1 MVTKKPTFL
10 NHAKPLVC
18 AIFGEKTPDEF
29 IADIAN
35 SLSQGAEGFCL
46 LMEMLEKKYR
56 NETDLKR
63 IFAECKG
70 LPIYVTACY
79 RGWENAD
86 LTDDERVEYLLLC
99 GRCGATLLD
108 VMGDLYHPEKKEL
121 TYDEEAVAKQ
131 KALIDKI
138 HEMGCEVLMSSHTHE
153 FMDEETVV
161 EYALAQQSRGA
172 DIIKIV
178 TMSDNDEQQMANLSV
193 INTLKQTLDKPYL
206 FLAGGSKCT
215 LIRQIGVF
223 LGSCM
228 YLYVPKYK
236 PGGAT
241 FQPVISSSRQIR
253 DLMGFGAFYRD

>member
-18 AIFGEKTPDEF
+18 AILGSKTPEGF

-35 SLSQGAEGFCL
+35 SRVYGAEGFCL
-46 LMEMLEKKYR
+46 LMEMLEKQYR

-63 IFAECKG
+63 IFDECKG
-70 LPIYVTACY
+70 LPIYVTSAY
-79 RGWENAD
+79 RGSENAD

-108 VMGDLYHPEKKEL
+108 VMGDLYHAEKKEL

-131 KALIDKI
+131 KALIEKI
-138 HEMGCEVLMSSHTHE
+138 HDMGCEVLMSSHTHE
-153 FMDEETVV
+153 FIDEKTVV
-161 EYALAQQSRGA
+161 EYALAQQERGA

-178 TMSDNDEQQMANLSV
+178 NMANNDEEQMVSLSA
-193 INTLKQTLDKPYL
+193 INTLKHTLDKEFLY
-206 FLAGGSKCT
+206 LAGGSHCT
-215 LIRQIGVF
+215 LVRQIGVF

-228 YLYVPKYK
+228 YLSVPQYK
-236 PGGAT
+236 PGGGT
-241 FQPVISSSRQIR
+241 FQPLISTSRQIR
-253 DLMGFGAFYRD
+253 DLMGFGAFYR

>member
-10 NHAKPLVC
+10 NHSKPLVC
-18 AIFGEKTPDEF
+18 AIFGEKTPEEF

-35 SLSQGAEGFCL
+35 SLAQGAEGFCL
-46 LMEMLEKKYR
+46 LMEVLEKKYR

-108 VMGDLYHPEKKEL
+108 VMGDLYCPEKKEL
-121 TYDEEAVAKQ
+121 TYNEEAVAKQ
-131 KALIDKI
+131 KELIEKI
-138 HEMGCEVLMSSHTHE
+138 HAMGCEVLMSSHTHE
-153 FMDEETVV
+153 FIDEKTVV
-161 EYALAQQSRGA
+161 EYALAHQSRGA

-178 TMSDNDEQQMANLSV
+178 NISDNDEQQMVSLSA
-193 INTLKQTLDKPYL
+193 INTLKHTLDKPFLY
-206 FLAGGSKCT
+206 LAGGSKCT
-215 LIRQIGVF
+215 LVRQIGVF

-228 YLYVPKYK
+228 YLSVPKYK
-236 PGGAT
+236 PYGAT
-241 FQPVISSSRQIR
+241 FQPLISSSRQIR
-253 DLMGFGAFYRD
+253 DLMGFGAFN